1 MATCT
6 PQALPRDSTC
16 FHCIPPDAKRVLK
29 LYLLNALSNSQ
40 TALQLSQAAAQ
51 YRPIDNKLAL
61 AAKVYLLSVI
71 SGVSPTAATLEASAK
86 CYQCI
91 PPSARLDVET
101 YLTAVSA
108 AISLDPATLT
118 RLIGPYKSLYPIRDQ
133 VEIYLLNFMAGG
145 KTIAQIM
152 TGAKCLTCL
161 GTPRLEEI
169 YIQLLCG
176 GLMPNLIPVGSVYS
190 GGATPEFDLT
200 VLTNT
205 SYLIIWGT
213 NDVSMVLCGVTY
225 PNTGAGTTTVIAN
238 TGACSVMQFF
248 GFFGGTTVTVRV
260 QKIPTPI
267 PAPTGFTWVV
277 SGANAIA
284 SWNAPPAGVFSTE
297 LWTSTDNITFSLAA
311 TVVTPGT
318 SATVAGPSA
327 GQTIYAK
334 IRFTSKVFPGYSAFT
349 AVLSVSGVVFDP
361 VVTDWSNRVQAN
373 GGAVPSNNTLLA
385 LNTFVGTLKGAGVWT
400 KIATCNFYAPDSLI
414 AAITPLVVGIGVDP
428 WTNHNFVA
436 GDLTVNGL
444 IGDGSTKY
452 LETGYNPNAGGSI
465 LTTTS
470 NGIVAYIFTDN
481 TNGVQSS
488 MGAYGPGAGPL
499 FGLLTHYNV
508 NQTLFADWSYNG
520 GASDSLTWASPVPAT
535 GYFSGQR
542 TAINAASVY
551 FANST
556 NAHAALVSTAIV
568 MGTSIVGHPVLAF
581 ADDQSVSALPPND
594 FSRKRESFHAL
605 TSGLSSADDS
615 VLFSAVQALR
625 TSLGGGFI

>member
-108 AISLDPATLT
+108 AISLVPATLT

-145 KTIAQIM
+145 KTLAQIM
-152 TGAKCLTCL
+152 AGAKCLTCL
-161 GTPRLEEI
+161 STPRLEEI
-169 YIQLLCG
+169 YIQLLCN

-248 GFFGGTTVTVRV
+248 GFFGGTTVTARV

-267 PAPTGFTWVV
+267 PAPTGFTWVT
-277 SGANAIA
+277 SGGNAIA

-318 SATVAGPSA
+318 SATVAGPAA

-349 AVLSVSGVVFDP
+349 SVLSVSGLDAAT
-361 VVTDWSNRVQAN
+361 TDWVNRVIAN
-373 GGAVPSNNTLLA
+373 GGASPSNTTISAADNLVVA
-385 LNTFVGTLKGAGVWT
+385 LKAAGIWT
-400 KIATCNFYAPDSLI
+400 KMRHVNIIAPDSMI
-414 AAITPLVVGIGVDP
+414 ALRTPFLKTLGGNDPYVIDGVMTSTLNNTGFVINQAVNSSFDPGINLFSQWTDGTYNFGISCYFIASGTPNSCICGCLDGGPPGAQLMMQILGGGVSRLYGLDGTTP
-428 WTNHNFVA
+428 IQVYQNPAQLAFYCGNKVASNNMRLYFATSVLAWQLTN
-436 GDLTVNGL
+436 NGTNATN
-444 IGDGSTKY
+444 DTFSFPNTKFRICAM
-452 LETGYNPNAGGSI
+452 GNKAAGG
-465 LTTTS
+465 
-470 NGIVAYIFTDN
+470 
-481 TNGVQSS
+481 
-488 MGAYGPGAGPL
+488 AGQNHSDDK
-499 FGLLTHYNV
+499 FSF
-508 NQTLFADWSYNG
+508 FA
-520 GASDSLTWASPVPAT
+520 LH
-535 GYFSGQR
+535 
-542 TAINAASVY
+542 TA
-551 FANST
+551 
-556 NAHAALVSTAIV
+556 
-568 MGTSIVGHPVLAF
+568 
-581 ADDQSVSALPPND
+581 
-594 FSRKRESFHAL
+594 
-605 TSGLSSADDS
+605 LSSAEGQA
-615 VLFSAVQALR
+615 LFNAVQTYRQAI
-625 TSLGGGFI
+625 GGGFI